1 MNTDLAL
8 LAVTVVGA
16 LVGFALG
23 YSKGFEHGKI
33 SGRIS
38 RGREQRAL
46 QQVSR

>member
-16 LVGFALG
+16 LLGFALG

-38 RGREQRAL
+38 RGKLQRQLEQVGR
-46 QQVSR
+46 

>member
-16 LVGFALG
+16 LIGFALG
-23 YSKGFEHGKI
+23 YSKGFEHCKI

-38 RGREQRAL
+38 RGKLDRQLEQVGR
-46 QQVSR
+46 

>member
-16 LVGFALG
+16 LIGFALG

-38 RGREQRAL
+38 RGKLQRQLEQGGR
-46 QQVSR
+46 

>member
-1 MNTDLAL
+1 MNMDIPL
-8 LAVTVVGA
+8 LAM
-16 LVGFALG
+16 LVIGSLLGFAVG